1 MSERRMRPAFYD
13 YPDGWPYQG
22 QTGGPAQAAAI
33 AADRAAALTKREASL
48 RRMEASASPLLRDM
62 AKALGGSSR
71 GPVCEH
77 GIDASAGCGRC
88 MELDETKGA
97 ALAARFGG

>member
-1 MSERRMRPAFYD
+1 MSDWMAPSQYGLGWLYDHQPPTPEMAEALAVERA
-13 YPDGWPYQG
+13 
-22 QTGGPAQAAAI
+22 T
-33 AADRAAALTKREASL
+33 ALTEREAAL
-48 RRMEASASPLLRDM
+48 RRMETSPSPLLRDM
-62 AKALGGSSR
+62 AKALGGASR

-97 ALAARFGG
+97 ALAARFDKGA